1 MTIFVM
7 LSKNKGLLLER
18 EQLEGNQ
25 RKMDPPPHSQTQIS
39 NNWRGAKF
47 IWRAVLI
54 FNLGLGV
61 QLSELD
67 NRRASAYLFARPA
80 KKDKKATTRQPI
92 TPAETTI
99 PTPLAPHNFEPIF
112 SPIPE
117 PVKVAESLYVERQH
131 SFFGSMLKDK
141 EEGQTSKLRR
151 EEDNQ

>member
-1 MTIFVM
+1 MAAQI
-7 LSKNKGLLLER
+7 LWLPNKLT
-18 EQLEGNQ
+18 N
-25 RKMDPPPHSQTQIS
+25 IS
-39 NNWRGAKF
+39 TFA
-47 IWRAVLI
+47 
-54 FNLGLGV
+54 
-61 QLSELD
+61 
-67 NRRASAYLFARPA
+67 AYLFARPA

-151 EEDNQ
+151 EEDNQWRKALLKQFVSRFHPKDLM

>member
-54 FNLGLGV
+54 FNLGLG
-61 QLSELD
+61 
-67 NRRASAYLFARPA
+67 AYLFARPA